1 MKIAIGYPPI
11 KSERGVPQISQNR
24 QFQWVAGGPLAYFI
38 YPVVPAS
45 AATLLRSKGYQVVWL
60 DGLAEKWSY
69 EKWLSEVKKEKPD
82 LIMME
87 TKTPVVKKHWE
98 IISNIKYQIS
108 NIKIVLVGDHVTA
121 LPEESFENS
130 QVDYV
135 LTGGDYDFLLLN
147 LVNHLAKGE
156 KLEPGIWYRQ
166 FPISN
171 FNPSTSSG
179 LTLSVIERAKFPI
192 SKNKILNSGPFQLNH
207 DLNSLPLID
216 RELTKW
222 WLYASKNSNFYRAP
236 GAYTMFG
243 RDCWWGRCTFC
254 SWTTLFPGACYRVV
268 KVEKALDEIGQL
280 IEKYHVREIMDDS
293 GTFPVG
299 GWLRDFCQGM
309 IKRGYQK
316 KVRINCNMRFNAGL
330 SEKDYRLMG
339 KAGLRFILYGLESAS
354 QKTLDKINKNLKVEM
369 IEPVLRWAKKGGLM
383 PHLTVMVGYPWED
396 EKDVRNTISMAGNL
410 FKKGLADSMQ
420 ATIIIPYPGTPL
432 FDYCKKRG
440 LLKTKDWNRYDMRQ
454 LVVKTPV
461 SQQKL
466 LAAVR
471 RLYSRSIWT
480 PRFILNTLSQL
491 KSVDGIK
498 YVGFQALKYFGKLWE
513 FK

>member
-1 MKIAIGYPPI
+1 
-11 KSERGVPQISQNR
+11 
-24 QFQWVAGGPLAYFI
+24 
-38 YPVVPAS
+38 
-45 AATLLRSKGYQVVWL
+45 
-60 DGLAEKWSY
+60 
-69 EKWLSEVKKEKPD
+69 
-82 LIMME
+82 
-87 TKTPVVKKHWE
+87 
-98 IISNIKYQIS
+98 
-108 NIKIVLVGDHVTA
+108 
-121 LPEESFENS
+121 
-130 QVDYV
+130 
-135 LTGGDYDFLLLN
+135 
-147 LVNHLAKGE
+147 
-156 KLEPGIWYRQ
+156 
-166 FPISN
+166 
-171 FNPSTSSG
+171 
-179 LTLSVIERAKFPI
+179 
-192 SKNKILNSGPFQLNH
+192 
-207 DLNSLPLID
+207 
-216 RELTKW
+216 
-222 WLYASKNSNFYRAP
+222 
-236 GAYTMFG
+236 
-243 RDCWWGRCTFC
+243 
-254 SWTTLFPGACYRVV
+254 VV

-299 GWLRDFCQGM
+299 GWLREFCQGM
-309 IKRGYQK
+309 VSRGYNK
-316 KVRINCNMRFNAGL
+316 RVRINCNMRFNAGL

-396 EKDVRNTISMAGNL
+396 EKDVRGTISMAGNL

-440 LLKTKDWNRYDMRQ
+440 LLKTKDWNRYDMRE

-461 SQQKL
+461 SQEKL

-498 YVGFQALKYFGKLWE
+498 YVGFQALKYFGKLRE